1 MSEKDLPKRLRE
13 LRKRIAPGTVEQE
26 KEEET
31 SEKKLLMIVDD
42 DEDNLSSLKRRLS
55 RDYRVLG
62 CRSGEEAVQEF
73 GDTTERIYGVIMDIR
88 MPGMTGVEAAT
99 MIRNQDPHVPI
110 IFRTGFSEQYPEHE
124 ILEKYEGTVDYV
136 RKGQR
141 AHDFYLEKAIQ
152 RGIKCYKA
160 LFKLQDLHQQ
170 LQDYET
176 RLNHMVEE
184 LVAHEENLQTAVE
197 FQSSLL
203 GHTRHRDGL
212 ALAAGMHFCEEMG
225 GDFYDVFNVDDTSM
239 GIILADV
246 CGHGIPAALITGML
260 KAQVQA
266 LGRLDAPMELMRQ
279 VNDRLYPLLSSQ
291 QKFVTGVYATIDLE
305 SGEVLYASAG
315 HNPVAVLSTGGQIQ
329 LHDSTGMPIGAAE
342 DINIGSARFQLQ
354 KGESMWLY
362 TDGVFELA
370 NPEGRRYGRDR
381 LIEAIRELEKPDLQS
396 WVDSVLRRCREYAG
410 TCPVKDDMSIIA
422 VRPM

>member
-1 MSEKDLPKRLRE
+1 V
-13 LRKRIAPGTVEQE
+13 PGTKKQG
-26 KEEET
+26 KDEECGEPV
-31 SEKKLLMIVDD
+31 LLMVVDD
-42 DEDNLSSLKRRLS
+42 DEDNLTSLERRLS
-55 RDYRVLG
+55 GDYRVLA
-62 CRSGEEAVQEF
+62 CRSGDEAVREF
-73 GDTTERIYGVIMDIR
+73 RNCTERIYGVIMDIR
-88 MPGMTGVEAAT
+88 MPGISGVEAAQL
-99 MIRNQDPHVPI
+99 IRNQDPHVPI
-110 IFRTGFSEQYPEHE
+110 IFRTGFSEQYPEHK

-160 LFKLQDLHQQ
+160 LFKLQDLHQK
-170 LQDYET
+170 LQDYEAK
-176 RLNHMVEE
+176 LNKMVEE

-203 GHTRHRDGL
+203 GHTEHRDGL
-212 ALAAGMHFCEEMG
+212 ALAAAMHFCEEMG
-225 GDFYDVFNVDDTSM
+225 GDFYDVFNVDDGRM

-266 LGRLDAPMELMRQ
+266 LGRLDDPTGLMRQ

-291 QKFVTGVYATIDLE
+291 QKFVTGVYATIDFE
-305 SGEVLYASAG
+305 NGEVIYAGAG
-315 HNPVAVLSTGGQIQ
+315 HNPVAVLSSDGQIH
-329 LHDSTGMPIGAAE
+329 LHHSTGMPIGAAE
-342 DINIGSARFQLQ
+342 DINIGSAGFELQ
-354 KGESMWLY
+354 EGESMWLY

-381 LIEAIRELEKPDLQS
+381 LIEAIGELKSPDLQN
-396 WVDSVLRRCREYAG
+396 WVDSVLKRCREYAG
-410 TCPVKDDMSIIA
+410 SCPVRDDMSIIA